1 MGRKLRDRLT
11 YRIVLSKD
19 RSYPE
24 DTGRGRVSTLLR
36 LNLGPKLSKGKTT
49 KSS

>member
-24 DTGRGRVSTLLR
+24 DTGKGRVSTLLR
-36 LNLGPKLSKGKTT
+36 LNLGPKLSK
-49 KSS
+49 